1 MGGPLQVFR
10 PTAPMT
16 QPIASVNHQSC
27 KRASFQKTV
36 VLVSDPSLEPLTDL
50 VWKTG
55 KLCPQS
61 SIQVFYLQ
69 AKEMIIVVLG
79 QKLWGDFYVVKDT

>member
-1 MGGPLQVFR
+1 MFR
-10 PTAPMT
+10 PKAPKT
-16 QPIASVNHQSC
+16 QPIASVNHQLRKC
-27 KRASFQKTV
+27 ASFQKTV
-36 VLVSDPSLEPLTDL
+36 VPVNDPSLDPPLTDL

-61 SIQVFYLQ
+61 SVQVFDLQ

>member
-1 MGGPLQVFR
+1 MFR
-10 PTAPMT
+10 PTAPKT
-16 QPIASVNHQSC
+16 QPIASVNHQLC
-27 KRASFQKTV
+27 KYASFQKTV
-36 VLVSDPSLEPLTDL
+36 VLVNDPSLDHPLTDL

-61 SIQVFYLQ
+61 SVQVFDLQ

-79 QKLWGDFYVVKDT
+79 QKLWGDFNVVKDT